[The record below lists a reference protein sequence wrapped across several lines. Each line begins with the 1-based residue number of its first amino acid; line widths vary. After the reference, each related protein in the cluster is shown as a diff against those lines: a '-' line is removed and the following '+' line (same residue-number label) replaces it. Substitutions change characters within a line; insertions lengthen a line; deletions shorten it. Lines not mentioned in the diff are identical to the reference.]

1 MTAPGFL
8 LPDGGRGKKLLKQRD
23 DRTTRPSCII
33 PRPWAACLGLRIH
46 VFGVRTRSLSLVIA
60 MPGPKFAVPSL
71 LFFVPAPSLSAKLLI
86 VRVFPKLCIF
96 APPLQRFTGTWAWGA
111 LGCTPW
117 LRHEKWE
124 YAEEFSAAAVTRQRR
139 RLQSGDRPRKAEVRS
154 RSLELRAS
162 RGRGTRSPALAPA
175 GRNRNRCFR

>member
-71 LFFVPAPSLSAKLLI
+71 LFPVLAPSLSAKLLI

-96 APPLQRFTGTWAWGA
+96 APPLTEIYRDLG
-111 LGCTPW
+111 LGCTGVHP
-117 LRHEKWE
+117 L
-124 YAEEFSAAAVTRQRR
+124 AETRKM
-139 RLQSGDRPRKAEVRS
+139 GI
-154 RSLELRAS
+154 
-162 RGRGTRSPALAPA
+162 
-175 GRNRNRCFR
+175 C